1 MAQKPLTTM
10 GHGPTMARILVGV
23 AWPYAN
29 GPLHLGHMAGC
40 YLPADIFARYHRL
53 AGDEVLMVSG
63 SDMHGTPIT
72 VTAEAEGTTP
82 EVIAQRYHELHSRCM
97 ERMGISFDLYT
108 HTATPEHRAVVH
120 DLFTRLQANGYIL
133 PRTQEAP
140 YCPACAR
147 FLPDRYL
154 EGTCPHCQCCEA
166 RGDQC
171 DDCGKAYEVRELASP
186 RCKLCGGAPEWRET
200 EHLHLALSKLEPRLR
215 EWLASGKEHWRDNVL
230 AFTRNW
236 MAEGLHDRAI
246 TRDLSWGIEVP
257 YPGYEAKR
265 IYVWFEAVM
274 GYHSAS
280 RTFGEQTGRPDL
292 WRDFWEDPA
301 ARSYYFLAKD
311 NIPFHTII
319 WPAILMG
326 AGGLNL
332 PYDVPANEYLLL
344 DQSQF
349 SKSRGH
355 LIGLPHFL
363 DRYDPELLRFYLT
376 ANMPESRDA
385 SFTWA
390 DFVTRVNNEL
400 VATLGNLIHRVLSFT
415 HSRFGAVE
423 AATPWEPELED
434 RVSQAHRTMTAA
446 LEACQ
451 FKEAWRVLMELAQ
464 YGNRHLD
471 RVAPWRLYKEDPS
484 ACQEALVGL
493 CNLTRALGLLMW
505 PFLPTASASIW
516 KALGLS
522 GTIEGTGWS
531 KALQAEKRYELGQK
545 PEPLFGML
553 DLETVL
559 KAEGVT
565 ASDADSSEE
574 SECDKMSKAEITDAK
589 MAGTATT
596 ETKTTTASTQI
607 PDLKEQINFDEFMKL
622 DLRVGTVT
630 AVKSHPKA
638 DKLYVLQVDFGGPT
652 RQLVAGLR
660 PYYTPEQ
667 MKGKQIVV
675 AVNLKPARLRGIKS
689 EGMLLAAEDG
699 QGRVRLLTPESEVDD
714 GAGIR

>member
-1 MAQKPLTTM
+1 
-10 GHGPTMARILVGV
+10 MARILIGV

-29 GPLHLGHMAGC
+29 GPLHLGHIAGC
-40 YLPADIFARYHRL
+40 YLPADIFARYQRL
-53 AGDEVLMVSG
+53 AGNDVLMISG

-82 EVIAQRYHELHSRCM
+82 DVVAHRYHRLHSRCM
-97 ERMGISFDLYT
+97 EQIGISFDLYT
-108 HTATPEHRAVVH
+108 HTATKEHKAVVH
-120 DLFTRLQANGYIL
+120 ELFAKLEAKGLIL

-140 YCPACAR
+140 YCPQCTR

-154 EGTCPHCQCCEA
+154 EGTCPHCGSIEA

-171 DDCGKAYEVRELASP
+171 DDCGKAYEVRELDSP
-186 RCKLCGGAPEWRET
+186 QCKLCGGTPHWRET
-200 EHLHLALSKLEPRLR
+200 EHLYLALSKLEPQLR

-236 MAEGLHDRAI
+236 MADGLHDRAI
-246 TRDLSWGIEVP
+246 TRDLAWGIEVP
-257 YPGYEAKR
+257 YPDYEAKR

-280 RTFGEQTGRPDL
+280 RTFSEQCGRPEL
-292 WRDFWEDPA
+292 WRNFWEDPE

-311 NIPFHTII
+311 NIPFHTLI
-319 WPAILMG
+319 WPAILLG
-326 AGGLNL
+326 VGGLNL

-363 DRYDPELLRFYLT
+363 ERYDPELLRFYLT

-400 VATLGNLIHRVLSFT
+400 VATLGNLIHRILSFT
-415 HSRFGAVE
+415 HSRFGTVKLTSRE
-423 AATPWEPELED
+423 NGTVHGSLHGSLEGALQEK
-434 RVSQAHRTMTAA
+434 VNSAFEQITAA
-446 LEACQ
+446 LQACH
-451 FKEAWRVLMELAQ
+451 FKEAWKALMELAQ
-464 YGNRHLD
+464 FGNQYLD
-471 RVAPWRLYKEDPS
+471 QAAPWRLAKEDPDQ
-484 ACQEALVGL
+484 CQVILTQL
-493 CNLTRALGLLMW
+493 CNLTRSLAVMMY
-505 PFLPTASASIW
+505 PFLPTAAEEVW
-516 KALGLS
+516 QFLGQP
-522 GTIEGTGWS
+522 GTVQETGW
-531 KALQAEKRYELGQK
+531 QAAATTNFQDRFELTEK
-545 PEPLFGML
+545 PEPLFGKL
-553 DLETVL
+553 DLEAVL
-559 KAEGVT
+559 EAEGVT
-565 ASDADSSEE
+565 EKKEMRVSDTMTDSIDSNESKESNESSEL
-574 SECDKMSKAEITDAK
+574 
-589 MAGTATT
+589 
-596 ETKTTTASTQI
+596 
-607 PDLKEQINFDEFMKL
+607 PDIKQQMTFDEFLKL

-630 AVKSHPKA
+630 TVRSHPKA

-652 RQLVAGLR
+652 RQLVAGLK
-660 PYYTPEQ
+660 PYYEPDA

-675 AVNLKPARLRGIKS
+675 AVNLKPARLRGIRS

-699 QGRVRLLTPESEVDD
+699 QGRVRFLTPESEIDD